1 LNAALRNTQPATRV
15 RKSSG
20 TGRFAERLLCADIVA
35 KVENRM
41 TQKISRKLILR
52 LLYR

>member
-1 LNAALRNTQPATRV
+1 LSLSALPLGPSV
-15 RKSSG
+15 CPP
-20 TGRFAERLLCADIVA
+20 LADIVA